1 MSSIQGKDPA
11 LMDDDYYPMNDLE
24 DVTVNNLST
33 SESISAVSSIVIDG
47 DSRVNKSSLVHR
59 LLPSNF
65 NIFEVNQ
72 YLKPK
77 GSTVN
82 DNKGMMIDNDVTVT
96 SARLNELLSVPRM
109 YQDAINSRNI
119 DSLRAIVNEYMLE
132 NCLLKTPALLEPIE
146 GRDYI
151 FDMLDSVIRSMKNF
165 HIQFNEV
172 DISMGNKF
180 IIASGSSE
188 GVFVNRDASD
198 YLWNHVAHRNE
209 NASYRDK
216 IRTKMKRFFT
226 SYIEDG
232 IYSRGF
238 AVKVF
243 ISNIIQFA
251 VNNEGTHFESMIVS
265 RKSLKLKIIRT
276 SELNEI

>member
-1 MSSIQGKDPA
+1 MSSIQGKVPA
-11 LMDDDYYPMNDLE
+11 LMDDDYYPMHDLE
-24 DVTVNNLST
+24 DVTVHNLST
-33 SESISAVSSIVIDG
+33 TESISAVSSIVIRG
-47 DSRVNKSSLVHR
+47 DSRMNTSSFMQR
-59 LLPSNF
+59 LLQSH
-65 NIFEVNQ
+65 IFEVNQ

-77 GSTVN
+77 ESMVN
-82 DNKGMMIDNDVTVT
+82 DNKGMMIDNGVTVT

-119 DSLRAIVNEYMLE
+119 DSLRAIINEYMLE
-132 NCLLKTPALLEPIE
+132 NCLLKTPALTEPIE

-151 FDMLDSVIRSMKNF
+151 FDMLDSVIRSTKNF

-180 IIASGSSE
+180 IIACGSSE
-188 GVFVNRDASD
+188 GVFTNRDASD

-238 AVKVF
+238 AVKFF
-243 ISNIIQFA
+243 ISNIIQFV
-251 VNNEGTHFESMIVS
+251 VNSEGTHFESVIVS
-265 RKSLKLKIIRT
+265 RKSFKLRLART
-276 SELNEI
+276 SDLNEI